1 MIDAYVWTTPNG
13 FKALIALEELRLPY
27 QVKWIDITK
36 GVQTTPEYLA
46 VNPNNKIPAIRDDDG
61 PDRAP
66 ITIFESGAV
75 LVYLAEKAGKLL
87 ARSGAARYQTLQWV
101 FFNTG
106 GPGPTLGQLGYYA
119 KFAQEKIPS
128 AIERFTK
135 EAHRLF
141 NVLEQRLAN
150 EQFLAG
156 DFSIADIMNMTW
168 PRAARDFIGM
178 DLSKYPSM
186 IRWIEELEHRPA
198 FAKAL
203 AMRPPTPPAA
213 KPS

>member
-36 GVQTTPEYLA
+36 GAQMTPEYLA
-46 VNPNNKIPAIRDDDG
+46 VNPNNKIPAIRDDEG

-66 ITIFESGAV
+66 LTIFESGAV
-75 LVYLAEKAGKLL
+75 LMYLAEKTGKLL
-87 ARSGAARYQTLQWV
+87 ARSGAARYTTLQWV
-101 FFNTG
+101 LFNTG
-106 GPGPTLGQLGYYA
+106 GPGPTLGQLGYFA
-119 KFAQEKIPS
+119 KFAPEKVPS
-128 AIERFTK
+128 VIERFTT

-141 NVLEQRLAN
+141 NVLDKRLAN

-156 DFSIADIMNMTW
+156 DFSIADIMNVTW
-168 PRAARDFIGM
+168 PRAARDFLGM
-178 DLSKYPSM
+178 DLSRYASLT
-186 IRWIEELEHRPA
+186 RWIEELEHRPA

-203 AMRPPTPPAA
+203 AMTPPSQAA
-213 KPS
+213 GR